1 MLKPRATTGMILGC
15 LIMLIL
21 AGGCGGRDVKVLAK
35 VGNLKITTYDF
46 KIALS
51 NLPENYKILT
61 GSYKGKRKILDN
73 LITKNLLVQEAER
86 RGYHSNPETKKKVKQ
101 LKAEN
106 RRKLKQEIENLKDR
120 MRVIDRQVYEN
131 VMLDDLNRR
140 LKEEGLKGVRIADS
154 EIEAYYQ
161 DYARKMKIINPAVK
175 VPELAKVQRQ
185 IQAILVEEELLQ
197 QLEKKSK
204 VTVQELLF
212 REIYEDEKDV
222 VIDDNP

>member
-1 MLKPRATTGMILGC
+1 MILGC

-35 VGNLKITTYDF
+35 VGKLKITTYDF

-86 RGYHSNPETKKKVKQ
+86 RGYHSSPETKKKVKQ

-106 RRKLKQEIENLKDR
+106 RRKLKQEIENLKER

-175 VPELAKVQRQ
+175 VPELAKVQQQ

>member
-1 MLKPRATTGMILGC
+1 MQKSGATTGIILGC

-21 AGGCGGRDVKVLAK
+21 VGGCGGRDVKVLAK
-35 VGNLKITTYDF
+35 VGDLKITTQDF

-73 LITKNLLVQEAER
+73 LIKKNLLVQEAER
-86 RGYHSNPETKKKVKQ
+86 RDYHRSPETKKEIKE

-106 RRKLKQEIENLKDR
+106 RRKLKQDIEDLKVR
-120 MRVIDRQVYEN
+120 MKVIDRQVYEN
-131 VMLDDLNRR
+131 VMLDELNSR
-140 LKEEGLKGVRIADS
+140 LKKEGLKGVRIADT

-161 DYARKMKIINPAVK
+161 DYARKMKIINPAVR
-175 VPELAKVQRQ
+175 VPDLEKVQRQ
-185 IQAILVEEELLQ
+185 IQAILVEEELLK

-204 VTVQELLF
+204 VTIQELLF
-212 REIYEDEKDV
+212 RKIFGDEKDA